1 MVSTGRIASRSGDS
15 DPEPGWPASVK
26 RISAE
31 GEYGFLHDGGAI
43 VLDRVLADAEEG
55 GRAVPMQGPR
65 LISDDRDVTL
75 GSVSFWNSD
84 IPDGRLASR
93 TWRA

>member
-1 MVSTGRIASRSGDS
+1 MVSTAASRSRSGDS
-15 DPEPGWPASVK
+15 DPEPGWPASAK

-43 VLDRVLADAEEG
+43 VLDRALADAEEG

-65 LISDDRDVTL
+65 LISDDRDVAL
-75 GSVSFWNSD
+75 GSVSTLEF
-84 IPDGRLASR
+84 
-93 TWRA
+93 